1 MQKHRISTNIGKDQR
16 VTVEIKQDYDLLEI
30 LSLKF
35 SQQDVYTSLCADY
48 GVVCGR
54 VTANDG
60 FGIPNAKVSIFV
72 PQLTKD
78 TDDPVISALYP
89 YTSISDKNENNY
101 RYNLLPSRKQH
112 GGHVPT
118 GTFPDQTDI
127 LTREEYLE
135 VYESYYSYTVK
146 TNESGDFMIWGV
158 PLGQQTIN
166 VDIDLSDIGCFSL
179 RPYDFIK
186 KGVGIDQFDRY
197 YNFKSGSDMDGLP
210 QIVNFQ
216 KTVEVYPFWGNMDL
230 CQIGITRTDFD
241 LLDKGIKIEPISLIL
256 MSTIT
261 DDNGDAIKR
270 SGVIRRKSGYKCNL
284 QTTEG
289 RIEAVRYTG
298 KKIYG
303 SDKVTLYP
311 ELEYFNPSE
320 SIDTDGTAMV
330 VLPMNMEYVYT
341 NEFGE
346 QEITNDINKG
356 IPTTTVARFRFTLD
370 GNNDKTSTAKYLV
383 PQIREYNTD
392 INGGN
397 YNAEYEPEL
406 LTTYQFSNV
415 FEDYLKIVTPD
426 NGMGTIDN
434 MSNPYIN
441 DKKALMLGT
450 NNDGV
455 PEDVFY
461 KFIFGKV
468 YTVSSFQGSHY
479 ETSGFENLLGISRK
493 DAFLGI
499 KEIRPSVEDDCASK
513 ANYFPTN
520 FGFKNRVK
528 FGLIISEIL
537 LFLQYLFTI
546 SFVWI
551 IETLGGTL
559 WSIARTFGSF
569 KILGE
574 YILFDFCTSL
584 IKLAYDLQ
592 EAGQTVLPL
601 TIYPTCEECTSDVD
615 TVDPSNN
622 TTFVIEEGC
631 RKYDKF
637 YNENLVYAYIW
648 SNNNSYGTNT
658 VPSNSGNISGP
669 DFIRNSKRI
678 SYNYLGT
685 INPYHLLGKPYYPS
699 TPNLKEQLVSP
710 GSGWTIMAAVVGA
723 TGTNINIDVS
733 GTQYDVLN
741 VFNTTTRRLPNIVN
755 TEGGEYTYNKK
766 TKSGLTEIRDGV
778 ITVVPVIDGP
788 SKNIDVIKEWYKRKR
803 VGVFFCG
810 GVVNYSFI
818 DNWLNGILYFFKF
831 DKRIRWDDEAALD
844 LNQRGSSYPRELV
857 FFNILDKEFYY
868 RATPY
873 NPTSGFIGQKY
884 TGYKEILHP
893 TTFYDVGVRDEFLF
907 EICQDPRVDPTC
919 SVVRDINATSYQD
932 PANIVEYAINYR
944 LDTNNG
950 NFDVGDFFTGT
961 GMGDNVGVFDGDIT
975 QLMSINCEAGIEAFD
990 LDSPHYFFYNG
1001 EIMDPEDSTLSDFF
1015 TDGFGNYGP
1024 TPIDLKF
1031 DNNGAFIRQCLNFRL
1046 GDYSQKVPFYLW
1058 NKLGEGFGS
1067 FDSNFQDDQQW
1078 DKTSI
1083 ASMKLQRLFSI
1094 GSTTMPTTGYT
1105 TNYVMADGE
1114 EEYLLKPITKTHNGH
1129 FFDGNYV
1136 DMLERFE
1143 NITCGNSACGGPISI
1158 PPIGNDLAQGF
1169 VEGDIWL
1176 VVTSG
1181 TTKNP
1186 LKGDIYVVVNKTW
1199 VKEINQYVSGSKE
1212 TFLFKTLN
1220 NYTGSKQVLSTPF
1233 LFYFGLRPD
1242 KTSLDTLIKYY
1253 GPKGA
1258 FPSTDFCLDVITPV
1272 PTPTMTPT
1280 PTITLTPTPTPTPT
1294 KSVNIVDPTDPTV
1307 YYYYS
1312 MGDCNDLKYSGTERT
1327 IFGFGAPLV
1336 LPVCMSNAQITQ
1348 WYSTANWAQQTLN
1361 IDYNSPCG
1369 FGEGYV
1375 GSIIARSSTQVG
1387 IENSIYNIEGKC
1399 LLAIEVLPDYV
1410 TSWTVNLDGKTPV
1423 GTGEAA
1429 CRSCDPPFT
1438 GFTATGYSGITC
1450 DTGENV
1456 VVYSILGALTIDRV
1470 YGIQMYSGGTVVGNA
1485 RCMTLKSNLGPQYTF
1500 TDPTV
1505 DGITGYGISDSGP
1518 FILGQPMFQ
1527 GYADC
1532 ANCNLSEK
1540 KYMITGDR
1548 CDTTGSVTIWSSTL
1562 PTVVSGDTIS
1572 VNIGAGVGIKCFL
1585 VTQADKF
1592 TSVVYNDVGWT
1603 ILDTGC
1609 DCNGNSGGSNVNVT
1623 NVNTSISSSY
1633 SLTSECQSPQS
1644 QYYSETFIEGIEI
1657 TFRGVNNT
1665 LVVPNEAVQ
1674 YRTNGGVW
1682 VPLTVTTSTITLS
1695 VTLTYGDRSVCDGGG
1710 TYGDTLDIKVGTIT
1724 VLNYVAGQ

>member
-72 PQLTKD
+72 PQLTIHS
-78 TDDPVISALYP
+78 DDPVISALYP
-89 YTSISDKNENNY
+89 YTSISEKDENNY
-101 RYNLLPSRKQH
+101 RYNLLPARKQH

-118 GTFPDQTDI
+118 GTFPDQTEI

-135 VYESYYSYTVK
+135 VYESYYTYTVK

-197 YNFKSGSDMDGLP
+197 YNFKSGSDVDGLP

-216 KTVEVYPFWGNMDL
+216 KTVEVYPFWGNIDL

-256 MSTIT
+256 TSTIT

-270 SGVIRRKSGYKCNL
+270 NGVIRRKSGYKCNL

-298 KKIYG
+298 KKVYG
-303 SDKVTLYP
+303 SDKSTLYP

-346 QEITNDINKG
+346 QEITNDVNKG

-370 GNNDKTSTAKYLV
+370 GNNDKTGTAKYLV
-383 PQIREYNTD
+383 PQIREYNK
-392 INGGN
+392 
-397 YNAEYEPEL
+397 NADGSNNLGEYDEEL

-415 FEDYLKIVTPD
+415 FEDYLNIVPPEGVTTSS
-426 NGMGTIDN
+426 MTTAF
-434 MSNPYIN
+434 SN
-441 DKKALMLGT
+441 DKKSLMLGT

-479 ETSGFENLLGISRK
+479 ETSGVENFLGISRK

-520 FGFKNRVK
+520 FGFRNRIK
-528 FGLIISEIL
+528 FGLIVSEIL
-537 LFLQYLFTI
+537 LFLQYIFTVAYI
-546 SFVWI
+546 WI
-551 IETLGGTL
+551 VETLAGTL
-559 WSIARTFGSF
+559 WTIARFLGPKNYTFADHPF
-569 KILGE
+569 
-574 YILFDFCTSL
+574 FDFSVKL
-584 IKLAYDLQ
+584 IKLAFDLQ
-592 EAGQTVLPL
+592 ESGQTVLPL
-601 TIYPTCEECTSDVD
+601 TTYPDCEECTSDVD
-615 TVDPSNN
+615 TADPSNN
-622 TTFVIEEGC
+622 TTFTIEEGC
-631 RKYDKF
+631 KKYDKF

-648 SNNNSYGTNT
+648 SNNNSYGTNS
-658 VPSNSGNISGP
+658 VPSNSGNKSGNGFTR
-669 DFIRNSKRI
+669 DSARL
-678 SYNYLGT
+678 SYDYLGT
-685 INPYHLLGKPYYPS
+685 INPYHLLGKPYYAS

-710 GSGWTIMAAVVGA
+710 GAGWTIMAAVVGA

-741 VFNTTTRRLPNIVN
+741 VFNTTTRRLPNVVDN
-755 TEGGEYTYNKK
+755 EGGLLYYNKK

-788 SKNIDVIKEWYKRKR
+788 SKSLDVIKEWYKRKR

-857 FFNILDKEFYY
+857 FFNVLDKEFYY

-873 NPTSGFIGQKY
+873 NPTSGFIGQQY
-884 TGYKEILHP
+884 SGYKEILHP

-944 LDTNNG
+944 LDTTNG

-961 GMGDNVGVFDGDIT
+961 GMGSNVGVFDGDIT

-1001 EIMDPEDSTLSDFF
+1001 EIMDPEDATLSDFF
-1015 TDGFGNYGP
+1015 TDGLGNYGP
-1024 TPIDLKF
+1024 TPIDLKL
-1031 DNNGAFIRQCLNFRL
+1031 DNNGTFIRQCLNFRL

-1058 NKLGEGFGS
+1058 DKKGTGFGS
-1067 FDSNFQDDQQW
+1067 FDSNWQDDQQW

-1094 GSTTMPTTGYT
+1094 GSATSTT
-1105 TNYVMADGE
+1105 TNYVMSDGE
-1114 EEYLLKPITKTHNGH
+1114 EEFLLKPITKQHNGH
-1129 FFDGNYV
+1129 VFDGDYV

-1143 NITCGNSACGGPISI
+1143 NISRFAPITTTN
-1158 PPIGNDLAQGF
+1158 GAVGY

-1176 VVTSG
+1176 HVTLG

-1186 LKGDIYVVVNKTW
+1186 LGGDIYVVVNKTW
-1199 VKEINQYVSGSKE
+1199 VKETNSYISGSKE
-1212 TFLFKTLN
+1212 TFLFKTET
-1220 NYTGSKQVLSTPF
+1220 NYTGNKQVLSTPF

-1258 FPSTDFCLDVITPV
+1258 FPSTDVCVNIDVVNPPRT
-1272 PTPTMTPT
+1272 TPTMTPT
-1280 PTITLTPTPTPTPT
+1280 LTPTLTPTPTPT
-1294 KSVNIVDPTDPTV
+1294 KSVFTV
-1307 YYYYS
+1307 EPGYYYYA
-1312 MGDCNDLKYSGTERT
+1312 MGDCNDLKYLGTETT

-1336 LPVCMSNAQITQ
+1336 ITTCWSQAEINQ
-1348 WYSTANWAQQTLN
+1348 WYSTANWAQQSLN
-1361 IDYNSPCG
+1361 IDYDSPCG
-1369 FGEGYV
+1369 FGDNYV
-1375 GSIIARSSTQVG
+1375 SPVIARSSTP
-1387 IENSIYNIEGKC
+1387 ITENSIYNVGGKC
-1399 LLAIEVLPDYV
+1399 LLAIGIETEYV
-1410 TSWTVNLDGKTPV
+1410 TSWTINLDGQTSV
-1423 GTGEAA
+1423 GTGQAA
-1429 CRSCDPPFT
+1429 CSSCDPPFT
-1438 GFTATGYSGITC
+1438 GFTAIGYSGTTC
-1450 DTGENV
+1450 DTEENV
-1456 VVYSILGALTIDRV
+1456 LIYSIFGALNIGRV
-1470 YGIQMYSGGTVVGNA
+1470 YGIQMYSGGTIIGPPKCV
-1485 RCMTLKSNLGPQYTF
+1485 TLKSNLGPQYTF
-1500 TDPTV
+1500 TDPET

-1518 FILGQPMFQ
+1518 FILGQPLFQ

-1540 KYMITGDR
+1540 KYMITGER
-1548 CDTTGSVTIWSSTL
+1548 CDTTGSVTIWSATA
-1562 PTVVSGDTIS
+1562 PTVVSGDTITVS
-1572 VNIGAGVGIKCFL
+1572 IAGTLVCFL
-1585 VTQADKF
+1585 VTQANQF
-1592 TSVVYNDVGWT
+1592 TSVVYSDVGFT
-1603 ILDTGC
+1603 IVDTGC
-1609 DCNGNSGGSNVNVT
+1609 DCNGNTGGAGVNVK
-1623 NVNTSISSSY
+1623 NVTTSSSSY
-1633 SLTSECQSPQS
+1633 SITSECQSPQS
-1644 QYYSETFIEGIEI
+1644 QYYSENIIDEIVLTFKD
-1657 TFRGVNNT
+1657 VDNNP
-1665 LVVPNEAVQ
+1665 VVPNEAVQ
-1674 YRTNGGVW
+1674 YRTNGGTW
-1682 VPLTVTTSTITLS
+1682 VPLTVTTSSITLS
-1695 VTLTYGDRSVCDGGG
+1695 ITLTYGDRSACDGGS
-1710 TYGDTLDIKVGTIT
+1710 TFADTLEVKVGTIT